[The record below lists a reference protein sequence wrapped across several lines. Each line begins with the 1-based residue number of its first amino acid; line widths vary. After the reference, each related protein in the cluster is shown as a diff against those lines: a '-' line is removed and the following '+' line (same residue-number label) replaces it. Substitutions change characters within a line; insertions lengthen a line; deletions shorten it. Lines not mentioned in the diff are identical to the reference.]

1 MSTCRLVATC
11 RCPTCRL
18 GWLEYAMGLL
28 ETNGPTEE
36 YVSMLKD
43 QYKKKTGCTPWEINE

>member
-1 MSTCRLVATC
+1 
-11 RCPTCRL
+11 L